1 MPAKHPFCVP
11 AGRLMLAGGLI
22 PRMTTKPFPRH
33 GVTVQNGSEL
43 IALSAV
49 KPLEASLRD
58 GSRGGVMVWE
68 LDLDLRFIWELGIGN
83 FRSGLVGGVEFPQ
96 TNFQISSKTK
106 FQGPNEAEGDRAIK
120 LGKLIQKVAA
130 KERSDPTGPR

>member
-1 MPAKHPFCVP
+1 LEQKEAKEAKNEGFGVSFC
-11 AGRLMLAGGLI
+11 L
-22 PRMTTKPFPRH
+22 
-33 GVTVQNGSEL
+33 
-43 IALSAV
+43 

-68 LDLDLRFIWELGIGN
+68 LDLDLRFIWKLGIGN

-106 FQGPNEAEGDRAIK
+106 FQGPNEAEVEDG
-120 LGKLIQKVAA
+120 
-130 KERSDPTGPR
+130 RSAPSGSYTLPPGLKRRSTWSRT

>member
-1 MPAKHPFCVP
+1 
-11 AGRLMLAGGLI
+11 MLAGGLI

-68 LDLDLRFIWELGIGN
+68 LDLDLRFIWKLGIGN

-130 KERSDPTGPR
+130 KE

>member
-1 MPAKHPFCVP
+1 MSFC
-11 AGRLMLAGGLI
+11 L
-22 PRMTTKPFPRH
+22 
-33 GVTVQNGSEL
+33 
-43 IALSAV
+43 

-68 LDLDLRFIWELGIGN
+68 LDLDLRFIWKLGIGN

-130 KERSDPTGPR
+130 KE

>member
-1 MPAKHPFCVP
+1 
-11 AGRLMLAGGLI
+11 
-22 PRMTTKPFPRH
+22 MTTKPFPRH

-68 LDLDLRFIWELGIGN
+68 LDLDLRFIWKLGIGN
-83 FRSGLVGGVEFPQ
+83 FRSGLVGVVEFPQ

-130 KERSDPTGPR
+130 KE